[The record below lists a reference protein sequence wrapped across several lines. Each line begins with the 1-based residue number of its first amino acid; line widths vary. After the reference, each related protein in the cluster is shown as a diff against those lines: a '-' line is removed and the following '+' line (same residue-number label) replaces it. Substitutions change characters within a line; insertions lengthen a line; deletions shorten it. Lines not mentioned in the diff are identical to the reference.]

1 MFYFPSLLVSYLRL
15 NQIIQC
21 FFPVF
26 FFFFFVEI
34 LWFECQHL
42 NLCYIFKF
50 IFVHGVRCG
59 SMFIYFSLEIQLLSS
74 VGIKD
79 HSFPVYLDTFVENQ
93 LSIQCGF
100 VSRII
105 SFQPVEISSVFPLEQ
120 FCWWQILSSFTWEC
134 LYFDSIPEP
143 YFCWI

>member
-1 MFYFPSLLVSYLRL
+1 MNFFFNVLFSSPPC
-15 NQIIQC
+15 IISS
-21 FFPVF
+21 PKSNYTVF
-26 FFFFFVEI
+26 LSSVFFFFFVEI

-105 SFQPVEISSVFPLEQ
+105 SFQPVAISSVFPLEQ
-120 FCWWQILSSFTWEC
+120 FCW
-134 LYFDSIPEP
+134 
-143 YFCWI
+143 